1 MTPSSLPIDQ
11 ILKGHTQSLLK
22 ALRLLEG
29 HDGQGVQAPLNP
41 INQQQLLQSL
51 EQQSEYFP
59 DRLLLTGYLKHH
71 FSDHLLSADIRAAQP
86 FVDLLISQLYVG
98 AAPDNKIDISG
109 RRLSLTLII
118 RLLSRPDIAI
128 NTEHPLCE
136 FIHRLFNHLSI
147 WEAAAGK
154 TGRRFS
160 EWLENLAAILPALDI
175 NSSSTVKELSQQL
188 STHIEEDQRHQQKL
202 EQRIIDSLDAHDQ
215 IDNARDTVHTFI
227 ARRLSGQ
234 ALPEEIATFIQNQ
247 LIADLQYLLIHRGV
261 DCPEWKKWQRL
272 LQALS
277 WAFAQTDSPSH
288 RNKVMTLLPPVIDQ
302 IDDSYWQHFP
312 KDHHYAE
319 FFQTLNDYFVQVLQS
334 IPIQCVPFARFE
346 QNCELNTL
354 LNSTNAVVDQ
364 SMIDDLERFQE
375 GDWFSFK
382 AENTDSAPLKGK
394 LLKKLPQQDRLLFV
408 RYSGRKLAEYS
419 FADFSL
425 ARATKV
431 AKLIRRKHLYARTL
445 KTTLQQ
451 LDRRY
456 QHHLK
461 LEQRITETQARN
473 LAANKAQREA
483 EQLQQL
489 TSSQKSQ
496 ISEDRRQALRET
508 LTALH
513 VGAWL
518 ELQSEGRD
526 NQRLKLSVKLQ
537 ASDKYIFTDR
547 LGQKAADHNLAE
559 LVELMANGQLS
570 ILSQGEHFENSLEKV
585 VRGLRKSTP

>member
-22 ALRLLEG
+22 ALRLLHE
-29 HDGQGVQAPLNP
+29 HDGPGVKAPLDP
-41 INQQQLLQSL
+41 INQQQLLESL
-51 EQQSEYFP
+51 QQQSEYFP

-71 FSDHLLSADIRAAQP
+71 FSDRLLGADIRAALP
-86 FVDLLISQLYVG
+86 FVDLLISQLYLG
-98 AAPDNKIDISG
+98 AAPDKNIDISG
-109 RRLSLTLII
+109 RRLSLALII
-118 RLLSRPDIAI
+118 RLLGRPDIAI

-160 EWLENLAAILPALDI
+160 EWLDNLAAILPELDI

-188 STHIEEDQRHQQKL
+188 SAHIEEDQRHQQKL
-202 EQRIIDSLDAHDQ
+202 EQRIIDSQDAHHQ
-215 IDNARDTVHTFI
+215 IDNARDTVHSFI

-234 ALPEEIATFIQNQ
+234 QLPEDIAGFIHNQ

-277 WAFAQTDSPSH
+277 WAFAQTDSDAH
-288 RNKVMTLLPPVIDQ
+288 RKKVMTLLPPIIDQ

-319 FFQTLNDYFVQVLQS
+319 FFQILSDYFVLVLQS
-334 IPIQCVPFARFE
+334 IPIQCVSFSGIEYNNE
-346 QNCELNTL
+346 QTP
-354 LNSTNAVVDQ
+354 NAVVDQ
-364 SMIDDLERFQE
+364 TMVDDLERFQE
-375 GDWFSFK
+375 GDWFTFK
-382 AENTDSAPLKGK
+382 AENPDSPPLKGK
-394 LLKKLPQQDRLLFV
+394 LLMKLPQQDRLLFV
-408 RYSGRKLAEYS
+408 RYNGRKLAEYS
-419 FADFSL
+419 YADFSL
-425 ARATKV
+425 ALATKV

-461 LEQRITETQARN
+461 LEQRIAETQARD
-473 LAANKAQREA
+473 LAASKARREA
-483 EQLQQL
+483 EQLQQPPAQQ
-489 TSSQKSQ
+489 TKSNV
-496 ISEDRRQALRET
+496 SEDRKQTLRET
-508 LTALH
+508 LSALH

-518 ELQSEGRD
+518 ELQSES
-526 NQRLKLSVKLQ
+526 QEAKRLKLSVKLQ

-559 LVELMANGQLS
+559 LVELMADGQLS